1 VGRIVAL
8 TVLVTGA
15 NGYIGRYVVRE
26 LLDHRY
32 DVTAV
37 DLPSWD
43 ARSSPIPRCD
53 VAIHLAALLAGTDG
67 QLWETNV
74 LGTRRLAA
82 AVPRLILAS
91 SAAVYGARE
100 WASEEDPLAPCGPYA
115 WSKACA
121 EDARFLSLRLFNV
134 YGGQGSRGVVQRL
147 RDGAQVNGD
156 GAQTRDFVHV
166 QDVAR
171 AFRLAVESDA
181 CGPLNVGTGI
191 ATPIAA
197 LAEMLGLPVVL
208 SGSDPGVL
216 ASSADPRR
224 IKRVLHWEPRVSLAR
239 AVLPWV

>member
-53 VAIHLAALLAGTDG
+53 VAIHLAALLTGTDG

-166 QDVAR
+166 EDVAR

-181 CGPLNVGTGI
+181 CGVLNVGTGI
-191 ATPIAA
+191 ATSVSD
-197 LAEMLGLPVVL
+197 LAGMMGVHVTR
-208 SGSDPGVL
+208 SADDPGVR

-224 IKRVLHWEPRVSLAR
+224 AGDVLRWIPRVVLAE
-239 AVLPWV
+239 WVSDG